1 VRAVSLLTLVEYNR
15 WANDRLFGKASRVPP
30 KELGKVTWL
39 SRGSIRRTLIHLV
52 DTQWYWRLAAQ
63 EGSVP
68 VEELQEEEFPD
79 LRRLRARSKEEDEK
93 LVEFVASLDDL
104 EVNRPVQYSWP
115 RARPRSKLLWHI
127 ILHIV
132 NHGTHHRSEIGQ
144 TMASLGASPG
154 DLDFIR
160 FVVKIRS

>member
-1 VRAVSLLTLVEYNR
+1 VEYNR
-15 WANDRLFGKASRVPP
+15 WANDRLFGKASRLASSQ
-30 KELGKVTWL
+30 LGRATWL

-63 EGSVP
+63 EGSAP
-68 VEELQEEEFPD
+68 VEELKEEEFAD
-79 LRRLRARSKEEDEK
+79 LRRLRARSREEDEK
-93 LVEFVASLDDL
+93 LVEFVASLNDV
-104 EVNRPVQYSWP
+104 EVNQPVSYSWP
-115 RARPRSKLLWHI
+115 RARPRSKVLWHI

-144 TMASLGASPG
+144 HMATLGASPG

-160 FVVKIRS
+160 FVAKIRS